1 MPSPTLKKWLWR
13 AVKLAVVL
21 LVVWFVRETLARAWK
36 ELHQDE
42 YPWAVQPGWI
52 ALSGGAYLLALL
64 PSGVFWY
71 FALRRLGQDAGFAEA
86 MRAYYIGHLGKYVP
100 GKATV
105 VILRTGLIA
114 GHRVHAGI
122 AAASVFL
129 ETLTWLAVGSF
140 WAAAYLAISLR
151 GEHVAFWGAIGL
163 MFLAG
168 LPTCPPVF
176 KRLARLAR
184 IGRSDPVIAEKLDR
198 LNYGTLLLGWLGMGL
213 GWAAMGFSFWATLRG
228 MNVPSTDVVQELPR
242 FTASVALATV
252 AGFMV
257 LFVPGGL
264 VVREAVLVGLMLP
277 YLRGVLGVA
286 KPEAVA
292 WISVALFR
300 LVSVVS
306 EVLISGILYVGGMR
320 RRNAFPPPDP
330 L

>member
-13 AVKLAVVL
+13 AVKLGVVL
-21 LVVWFVRETLARAWK
+21 LVVWFVHGTLTRAWN
-36 ELHQDE
+36 ELHQGQ
-42 YPWAVQPGWI
+42 YQWVMRPGWI
-52 ALSGGAYLLALL
+52 VLSGGAYLAALL

-71 FALRRLGQDAGFAEA
+71 FALRRLGQDAGFGEA

-105 VILRTGLIA
+105 VVLRTGMIA

-163 MFLAG
+163 MLLAG

-176 KRLARLAR
+176 KRLARLAG
-184 IGRSDPVIAEKLDR
+184 IGRSDAAVAEKLGR
-198 LNYGTLLLGWLGMGL
+198 LNYRILLLGWLGMGV
-213 GWAAMGFSFWATLRG
+213 GWAVMGLSFWATLRG
-228 MNVPSTDVVQELPR
+228 MDLPGTDVLPELPR

-252 AGFMV
+252 VGFIVIFIPAGV
-257 LFVPGGL
+257 G
-264 VVREAVLVGLMLP
+264 VREAALVNLILP
-277 YLRGVLGVA
+277 YLSNIVA
-286 KPEAVA
+286 EPELVA

-320 RRNAFPPPDP
+320 RRNVSPPPDP